1 MRKANRKTFS
11 TNIIRQQPRHPVMK
25 RQASR
30 KRQAHKP
37 RLLMNRN
44 MRLQKYIASCTSYS
58 RRKAEMLIEQGRV
71 TVNGKPI
78 KKQGVTINPEKD
90 RIQLDGKPLEQKH
103 TTRYIMLNKPAGY
116 VSTKHDP
123 HAEKTVMDLIPYSN
137 LYPVGRLDKDTEGLL
152 LLTND
157 GDFTYQV
164 THPKFEHEKEY
175 KVILRHPLSQED
187 IRTLEQGITLEDGKT
202 APCTIRSLKNNNKA
216 SYTITIHEGKNRQIR
231 RMFEE
236 IQNHVIYLQRIRIG
250 TLLLGDLKKGAY
262 KQLHPKDAQRAL
274 KTHQ

>member
-1 MRKANRKTFS
+1 
-11 TNIIRQQPRHPVMK
+11 
-25 RQASR
+25 
-30 KRQAHKP
+30 
-37 RLLMNRN
+37 MNRN

-58 RRKAEMLIEQGRV
+58 RRKAEALIEQGRV

-78 KKQGVTINPEKD
+78 KRQGVTINPNDD
-90 RIQLDGKPLEQKH
+90 RVHLDGNLLEQNQE
-103 TTRYIMLNKPAGY
+103 TRYIMLNKPSGY

-123 HAEKTVMDLIPYSN
+123 HAKKTVMDLVPYPN

-157 GDFTYQV
+157 GDFAYRV

-175 KVILRHPLSQED
+175 KVVLHHPLSQED
-187 IRTLEQGITLEDGKT
+187 IQTLEQGITLKDGKT
-202 APCTIRSLKNNNKA
+202 APCAIRSLKNNTT

-250 TLLLGDLKKGAY
+250 TLLLGDLKKGDY
-262 KQLHPKDAQRAL
+262 KQLSTKDAQRAL
-274 KTHQ
+274 NTHT